1 MVNAELPKRGRA
13 AMHQDVV
20 ELRNFYYR
28 TGLGRA
34 AQRAIGDQVHALWPE
49 AKGQTVVGFGFVV
62 PLLRPYLGDARRVVA
77 LMPGQQG
84 VMPWP
89 PGQSNVSVLCDEV
102 AWPLETGHVDKLI
115 LMHALETSENQ
126 SAVLDECW
134 RVLGPGGKAIV
145 VVPNRAGIWSRR
157 DVTPFGFG
165 RPYSLSQLEAQLKGH
180 SFLPERHRAALF
192 QPPSHKR
199 FWLKTGPIWE
209 NAGQS
214 ISAHFAG
221 GVLMVEISKRVYT
234 PTRAPLGERVKRPLK
249 VLDGIVKP
257 DPKPV

>member
-1 MVNAELPKRGRA
+1 
-13 AMHQDVV
+13 MHQDVV
-20 ELRNFYYR
+20 DLRNFYYR

-34 AQRAIGDQVHALWPE
+34 AQRAISDQVQGLWPE
-49 AKGQTVVGFGFVV
+49 AKGQTVVGFGFAV
-62 PLLRPYLGDARRVVA
+62 PLLRPYLREARRVVG

-89 PGQSNVSVLCDEV
+89 VGLSNVSVLCEEV

-134 RVLGPGGKAIV
+134 RVLGPGGKAII

-165 RPYSLSQLEAQLKGH
+165 RPYSLTQLETQLKGH

-192 QPPSHKR
+192 QPPSHKQ

-209 NAGQS
+209 NVGQR
-214 ISAHFAG
+214 ISAYFAG

-234 PTRAPLGERVKRPLK
+234 PTRVGLGEAVKRPLK